1 MVSKVNNQGLIKSR
15 KTLNM
20 MEQRFMNVDNEKKKF
35 CQIWHPVKGLKYL
48 TFVASEAILINN
60 GETC

>member
-20 MEQRFMNVDNEKKKF
+20 MEQRFMNVDNEKKK
-35 CQIWHPVKGLKYL
+35 ILSNMASSEGLEISYL
-48 TFVASEAILINN
+48 CSQRSHFN
-60 GETC
+60 